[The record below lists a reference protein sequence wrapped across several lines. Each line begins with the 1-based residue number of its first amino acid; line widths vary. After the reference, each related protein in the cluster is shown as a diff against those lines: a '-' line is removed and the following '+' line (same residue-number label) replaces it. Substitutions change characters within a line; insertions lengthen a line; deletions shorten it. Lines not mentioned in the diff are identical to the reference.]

1 MTLDGITSA
10 CEENTRHSRYAKPYP
25 RNYPRARGE
34 YNQVVGCLI
43 YCWELPPRTR
53 RIQPKV
59 LDWPYEMGTTSAYA
73 ENTRMWGCLK
83 KKSRNYLRVRGEYEH
98 HMAFARG
105 GVELPPRTRR
115 IPPMPW
121 QEWAADG
128 TTSAYAENT
137 AQKAAAGL
145 SVAELPP
152 RTRRI
157 QLEAVEGRV
166 GVGTTSAYAENT

>member
-1 MTLDGITSA
+1 MRRIGAREFLHEIRMTLDGITSA

-83 KKSRNYLRVRGEYEH
+83 KKSRNYLRVRGEYRPC
-98 HMAFARG
+98 RG
-105 GVELPPRTRR
+105 KNGPPT
-115 IPPMPW
+115 
-121 QEWAADG
+121 
-128 TTSAYAENT
+128 
-137 AQKAAAGL
+137 
-145 SVAELPP
+145 ELPP

-166 GVGTTSAYAENT
+166 GVGTTSAYADNT

>member
-1 MTLDGITSA
+1 MRRIGAREFLHEIRMTLDGITSA

-83 KKSRNYLRVRGEYEH
+83 KKSRNYLRVRGEYRPESR
-98 HMAFARG
+98 RG
-105 GVELPPRTRR
+105 TLRG
-115 IPPMPW
+115 
-121 QEWAADG
+121 G

-137 AQKAAAGL
+137 IGSGRGSGRGRNYLRVRGEYLNELGL
-145 SVAELPP
+145 L
-152 RTRRI
+152 
-157 QLEAVEGRV
+157 
-166 GVGTTSAYAENT
+166 